1 MAKLSHSFFRGILVL
16 AFAGIVTG
24 CKVDPADLADSRVET
39 GHGYRYGGSDRP
51 LLPTGRWWECFG
63 DSGLNRLMDKLAS
76 DNPSLAAALARYDN
90 ARAELGLT
98 KADQSPSI
106 SGDLSSKRR
115 RDSASAVFVPP
126 ERLYSEHRAALNL
139 SYEIDLW
146 GRVRQSV
153 KAARAELEAA
163 GADWAA
169 ARLSLQAELARTYFQ
184 LRSTEAEIEVV
195 EDSLEV
201 RRENQQLIEAR
212 VEGGETT
219 DLDLARADTELEAT
233 RAELLQLQRERAQF
247 FNAVAFLVGEVPANF
262 NLPSGGLRSP
272 PSIPSGIPSEL
283 LSRRPD
289 IFAADRRM
297 DAAVAQIGA
306 VKASYLPRINLVG
319 TAGLS
324 SLEFTDFFDPKSFFG
339 EVGPDVTV
347 PIYNG
352 GQINS
357 AVGQSFA
364 ISDEAVARYRETV
377 LTAFREVED
386 ALAANRYLDREIVAH
401 SRAAAA
407 ASRASTLSRTR
418 YDGGLVSYLE
428 VVDAERTSL
437 SEERELVQAKSARL
451 LSTVQLIQALGG
463 GWEKPA
469 PEAAAKLTEVHAF
482 EPTHRERARER
493 E

>member
-1 MAKLSHSFFRGILVL
+1 MWNLLQPLSRGILALVC
-16 AFAGIVTG
+16 AGAVTG
-24 CKVDPADLADSRVET
+24 CKVDPADLADSNVDI
-39 GHGYRYGGSDRP
+39 GKGYRYGGNSRP

-63 DSGLNRLMDKLAS
+63 DSGLNRLMDKLGT

-90 ARAELGLT
+90 ARAELGLA

-106 SGDLSSKRR
+106 SGEVSSTRN
-115 RDSASAVFVPP
+115 RDSGSAIFVPP
-126 ERLYSEHRAALNL
+126 ERLYAQHRAALNL
-139 SYEIDLW
+139 TYEIDLW

-153 KAARAELEAA
+153 NAARAQLEAA
-163 GADWAA
+163 GADWVA

-184 LRSTEAEIEVV
+184 LRTSEAEIEVV
-195 EDSLEV
+195 NDSLEV
-201 RRENQQLIEAR
+201 RRENQRLIRAR

-219 DLDLARADTELEAT
+219 DLDLARADTEYEAT
-233 RAELLQLQRERAQF
+233 RAELLQLQRERAQYV
-247 FNAVAFLVGEVPANF
+247 NAVAFLVGEVPANF
-262 NLPSGGLRSP
+262 DLPPGSLRSP
-272 PSIPSGIPSEL
+272 PAIPSGIPSEL

-289 IFAADRRM
+289 IVAADRRM

-306 VKASYLPRINLVG
+306 VKASYLPRVNLVG

-324 SLEFTDFFDPKSFFG
+324 SLEFTDFFDPMSFFG
-339 EVGPDVTV
+339 QVGPDVTV

-364 ISDEAVARYRETV
+364 VSDEAVARYREAV

-386 ALAANRYLDREIVAH
+386 ALVANRYLDSEIIAH
-401 SRAAAA
+401 SNAAAA
-407 ASRASTLSRTR
+407 ASRASKLSRTR

-428 VVDAERTSL
+428 VVDAERTAL

-463 GWEKPA
+463 GWEKPSS
-469 PEAAAKLTEVHAF
+469 EAIAELTEVHTF
-482 EPTHRERARER
+482 EPTHRERDR
-493 E
+493 